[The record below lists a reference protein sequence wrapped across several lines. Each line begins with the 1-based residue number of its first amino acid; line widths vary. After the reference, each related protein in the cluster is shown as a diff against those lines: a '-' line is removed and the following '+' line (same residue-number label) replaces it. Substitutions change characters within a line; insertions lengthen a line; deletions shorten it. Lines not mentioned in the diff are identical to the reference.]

1 MARIDR
7 REKIALDNAY
17 RFFKEVVKEE
27 RTPEL
32 YRLANCLKT
41 ISNALRAPE
50 TSEFKLTTR
59 LWRRIQ
65 ETMLDKLLAT
75 FPTHVIILSAKGQ
88 ALQSKESVPE
98 DAFVEIHPQG
108 LRRADDAFRLELKHF
123 PPLTQVRLRKVWKEK
138 GGTGKP
144 EDFAQIDCGS
154 VCHPKNFIAGE
165 EMLRNESEQGKQ
177 RAYQKWWELYWQA
190 YCSNDKH
197 EKLVIEK
204 EMLDLEEVW
213 GDLYY

>member
-17 RFFKEVVKEE
+17 RFFREVVKEE
-27 RTPEL
+27 QTPDL
-32 YRLANCLKT
+32 FKLANCLKT
-41 ISNALRAPE
+41 ITHALRVPQ

-65 ETMLDKLLAT
+65 ETMLDKLLGS
-75 FPTHVIILSAKGQ
+75 FPTHVIILSANGE
-88 ALQSKESVPE
+88 ALPSKESIPE
-98 DAFVEIHPQG
+98 DSLVEVHPQG
-108 LRRADDAFRLELKHF
+108 LRRADDAFRVELRNF
-123 PPLTQVRLRKVWKEK
+123 PSLTQARLKKVWRDK
-138 GGTGKP
+138 GGTSKP

-154 VCHPKNFIAGE
+154 VCPPKNFIAGE
-165 EMLRNESEQGKQ
+165 EMLKGESENGKE

-190 YCSNDKH
+190 YCSNDKQ
-197 EKLVIEK
+197 ERLVIEK